1 MNIGAS
7 GGTAEAYRTYKGE
20 GFLLAPQPFDR
31 AGSAMLAAVKDQV
44 FKAFDADQDGKVSAQ
59 EIAKLGNND
68 PGKLADKQAV
78 VSAFDRNGDGALDS
92 SEFGASRLL
101 DGKNLETLLGV
112 QDEAGVANW
121 LVSRADTDGDG
132 ALSAAEYAGVASP
145 SVRPGR
151 IGAEGESAGDSV
163 EQINAEMFGGTDADQ
178 DGRLSAEEL
187 TAKLAVAPRIFRF
200 GDSGQAVG
208 VLATRHDGDGDGVLS
223 ADELTAAAKARN
235 LDPAAVGDLI
245 KSADRDG
252 DTKLSADELRAASQR
267 GPQAFRPDQIGDRP
281 APPSNSEALLA
292 RLLGSTLRSLSDQMA
307 SELGGALSRT
317 A

>member
-1 MNIGAS
+1 MKGDTMDIGAS
-7 GGTAEAYRTYKGE
+7 SSQREGGIP
-20 GFLLAPQPFDR
+20 APR
-31 AGSAMLAAVKDQV
+31 SLNLGGMAMLAAVKDQV

-68 PGKLADKQAV
+68 PDKLADKQAM

-92 SEFGASRLL
+92 GEFGASRLL
-101 DGKNLETLLGV
+101 DSKNLKTLLGV
-112 QDEAGVANW
+112 QDEAGVAKW

-132 ALSAAEYAGVASP
+132 ALSAEEYAGVASP
-145 SVRPGR
+145 SSRR
-151 IGAEGESAGDSV
+151 IGAEGESAGDSA
-163 EQINAEMFGGTDADQ
+163 EQVNTEVFGGTDTDQ

-187 TAKLAVAPRIFRF
+187 TAKLEAAPHIFRF
-200 GDSGQAVG
+200 GDSSQTAG
-208 VLATRHDGDGDGVLS
+208 VLAARNDGDGDGVLS

-235 LDPAAVGDLI
+235 LDPTAVGDLM

-252 DTKLSADELRAASQR
+252 DMKLSADELRTASQR
-267 GPQAFRPDQIGDRP
+267 RPQMYRLDQVGDVP
-281 APPSNSEALLA
+281 LPPSNSEALLA

-307 SELGGALSRT
+307 SELGGALNRT

>member
-1 MNIGAS
+1 MDIGAS
-7 GGTAEAYRTYKGE
+7 NGPAEAYRPYKGE
-20 GFLLAPQPFDR
+20 GLTLALQPLDR
-31 AGSAMLAAVKDQV
+31 AGGAMLAAVKDQV

-92 SEFGASRLL
+92 GEFGTSRLL
-101 DGKNLETLLGV
+101 DSKNLKTLLGV
-112 QDEAGVANW
+112 QDEAGVAQW

-145 SVRPGR
+145 SVGSGR
-151 IGAEGESAGDSV
+151 TGVDGKAASDSV
-163 EQINAEMFGGTDADQ
+163 EQVNAEMFGGTDADQ
-178 DGRLSAEEL
+178 DGRLSAAEL
-187 TAKLAVAPRIFRF
+187 TAKLEVAPHIFRF
-200 GDSGQAVG
+200 GDSGQASG
-208 VLATRHDGDGDGVLS
+208 VLATRHDDDGDGVLS
-223 ADELTAAAKARN
+223 ADELTAATKARN
-235 LDPAAVGDLI
+235 LDPTAVGDLI

-252 DTKLSADELRAASQR
+252 DMKLSADELRAASQR
-267 GPQAFRPDQIGDRP
+267 RPQTFRPDQVGDVP

-292 RLLGSTLRSLSDQMA
+292 RLLSSTLRSLSDQTA
-307 SELGGALSRT
+307 SELGGALNRK